1 MVFIFTERN
10 FDFESSSS
18 ERLSFSQTRKTLAG
32 DFYGDAIGVWVE
44 GGPKYCKVRVIED
57 LPRRSSSRDS
67 IYHVVLWS
75 VYKVRF

>member
-32 DFYGDAIGVWVE
+32 DFYGDAIGV
-44 GGPKYCKVRVIED
+44 
-57 LPRRSSSRDS
+57 
-67 IYHVVLWS
+67 
-75 VYKVRF
+75 